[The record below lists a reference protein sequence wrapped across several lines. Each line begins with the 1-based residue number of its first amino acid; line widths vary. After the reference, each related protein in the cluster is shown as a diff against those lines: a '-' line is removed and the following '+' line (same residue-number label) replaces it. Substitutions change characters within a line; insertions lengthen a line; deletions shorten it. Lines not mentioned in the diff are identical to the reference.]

1 MELEDRRLPCA
12 VIELAYCYGAYGLR
26 IRSALALPFFDPL
39 PDAGAAD
46 VSVRLGAVPRTLPG
60 GTGRPVRDGMW
71 QARPGAF
78 LLQMEGVARYL
89 IADGREVYIEPIG
102 GDHADIA
109 SLLAGLW
116 TVLLQQRGV
125 VPLHAAAVRTTAGA
139 LLLIGRS
146 GHGKSSL
153 AAALVERGHAL
164 LADDVSGL
172 ALRGGRVTALP
183 SFASLRLW
191 KPTLKKM
198 GASLKVRSRVRPGVE
213 KFWVEAS
220 SACTQA
226 LPVCAA
232 VVLKPSHRADIY
244 TAPVSQSEAF
254 GLLCEHTHRKRALR
268 AMGQRPAH
276 FRVVAPMARQVPML
290 RAWRPHHPFLL
301 EELADHVEA
310 RVAELGAASAKA
322 GAAPRRKQ
330 SVAAPSAPAL
340 PAPSVAT
347 TRSRAPGFVWIAC
360 WPKSGSTWLR
370 TVITNC
376 LRDDDQPASI
386 NALVGAWLHG
396 RDEFDDY
403 LGLDSSHMTEEET
416 SRHLARFRAAAV
428 EQLLAAAGPTFA
440 KTHEAYRLPDGPPRF
455 PRGGKVVY
463 LMRNPLDVAV
473 SYARHLDLPVARTI
487 QLMNSWQA
495 HEGLDP
501 DGIHNRLPEPMTTW
515 SNHALSWIEQAEL
528 PVHVARYEDLLAD
541 PRAGFGT
548 IARFAGLD
556 LDDAQLER
564 AIEHSAFHRLQAQE
578 AESGFKE
585 KQPTGPA
592 FFRAG
597 TAGQWRSELAPEQVR
612 AIVDVHGDV
621 MAQFDYLQE
630 ARQFRDA
637 VQRTA
642 RRDRDVSGR

>member
-1 MELEDRRLPCA
+1 MS
-12 VIELAYCYGAYGLR
+12 ELAYCYGAYGLR

-46 VSVRLGAVPRTLPG
+46 VSVRLGVVPRTLPG
-60 GTGRPVRDGMW
+60 VGRPVRNGMW
-71 QARPGAF
+71 QARPGAL

-89 IADGREVYIEPIG
+89 IADGREVRIEPIG

-116 TVLLQQRGV
+116 IVLLQQRGV

-139 LLLIGRS
+139 VLLIGRS
-146 GHGKSSL
+146 GHGKSTL

-164 LADDVSGL
+164 LADDVTGL

-191 KPTLKKM
+191 KPTLEQM
-198 GASLKVRSRVRPGVE
+198 RTSLKVRSRVRPGVE

-220 SACTQA
+220 SACTEA

-232 VVLKPSHRADIY
+232 FVLTPSRHADIR
-244 TAPVSQSEAF
+244 TVPVSQSDAF
-254 GLLCEHTHRKRALR
+254 ALLCEHTHRKRVLR

-276 FRVVAPMARQVPML
+276 FRVAAAMARQVPML
-290 RAWRPHHPFLL
+290 RAWRPRHPFLL

-310 RVAELGAASAKA
+310 RVAELGPARAGASALP
-322 GAAPRRKQ
+322 GHEPPAAVPEPV
-330 SVAAPSAPAL
+330 SS
-340 PAPSVAT
+340 APSVAKA
-347 TRSRAPGFVWIAC
+347 TRSRTPGFVWIAC

-370 TVITNC
+370 TVLTNC
-376 LRDDDQPASI
+376 LRDDGQPASI
-386 NALVGAWLHG
+386 NALLGAWLHG

-403 LGLDSSHMTEEET
+403 VGLDSSHMTAEET
-416 SRHLARFRAAAV
+416 SRHLAHFRAAAV

-440 KTHEAYRLPDGPPRF
+440 KTHEAHRLPDGPPRF

-501 DGIHNRLPEPMTTW
+501 NGIHNRLPEPMTTW

-541 PRAGFGT
+541 PRAGFGA

-556 LDDAQLER
+556 LDDARLNR

-578 AESGFKE
+578 AEAGFKE
-585 KQPTGPA
+585 KQPTAPS

-597 TAGQWRSELAPEQVR
+597 MAGQWRGELAAEQVR
-612 AIVDVHGDV
+612 AIVDVHGHV
-621 MAQFDYLQE
+621 MERFGYLQE
-630 ARQFRDA
+630 ARQFLDIASVR
-637 VQRTA
+637 QST
-642 RRDRDVSGR
+642 

>member
-1 MELEDRRLPCA
+1 MS
-12 VIELAYCYGAYGLR
+12 ELAYCYGAYGLR

-39 PDAGAAD
+39 PDAQAAD

-60 GTGRPVRDGMW
+60 VDCPVRNGMW

-89 IADGREVYIEPIG
+89 IADGREVRIEPLG

-109 SLLAGLW
+109 SLLVGLW
-116 TVLLQQRGV
+116 IVLLQQRGV

-139 LLLIGRS
+139 VLLIGRS
-146 GHGKSSL
+146 GEGKSTL
-153 AAALVERGHAL
+153 AAALIERGHAL

-191 KPTLKKM
+191 KQTLEQM
-198 GASLKVRSRVRPGVE
+198 RLSLKVRSRVRPGVE

-220 SACTQA
+220 SACTEA

-232 VVLKPSHRADIY
+232 IVLKPSHHADIR
-244 TAPVSQSEAF
+244 TVPVSQNDAF
-254 GLLCEHTHRKRALR
+254 GLLCEHTHRKRVLR

-276 FRVVAPMARQVPML
+276 FRVVAAMARQVPML
-290 RAWRPHHPFLL
+290 RVRRPYQPFLL

-310 RVAELGAASAKA
+310 RVAELGSASAKT
-322 GAAPRRKQ
+322 GAAPRRKPPAA
-330 SVAAPSAPAL
+330 AAPARAL
-340 PAPSVAT
+340 SAPSVAET
-347 TRSRAPGFVWIAC
+347 TRIRAPGFVWIAS

-403 LGLDSSHMTEEET
+403 LGLDSSHMTAEET

-428 EQLLAAAGPTFA
+428 EELLAAAGPTFA
-440 KTHEAYRLPDGPPRF
+440 KTHEVYRLPDGPPRF
-455 PRGGKVVY
+455 PRGGKVVC

-473 SYARHLDLPVARTI
+473 SYARHINLPVARTI

-495 HEGLDP
+495 HEGLDA

-541 PRAGFGT
+541 PRAGFGA

-556 LDDAQLER
+556 LDDARLNR

-578 AESGFKE
+578 AETGFKE
-585 KQPTGPA
+585 KQPSAPS

-621 MAQFDYLQE
+621 MARFDYLQE
-630 ARQFRDA
+630 AQQFCA
-637 VQRTA
+637 T
-642 RRDRDVSGR
+642 

>member
-1 MELEDRRLPCA
+1 M
-12 VIELAYCYGAYGLR
+12 AYCYGAYGLR

-39 PDAGAAD
+39 PDAGSAD
-46 VSVRLGAVPRTLPG
+46 VTVHLGAVPRTLPG
-60 GTGRPVRDGMW
+60 AGCPVRTDTW
-71 QARPGAF
+71 QARPGTF
-78 LLQMEGVARYL
+78 LMQVEGIARYL
-89 IADGREVYIEPIG
+89 IADGREVRIDPLG

-109 SLLAGLW
+109 SFLAGFW
-116 TVLLQQRGV
+116 IVLLQQRGV
-125 VPLHAAAVRTTAGA
+125 VPLHAAAVHTTAGA

-146 GHGKSSL
+146 GDGKSSL

-164 LADDVSGL
+164 LADDVCGL
-172 ALRGGRVTALP
+172 ALRDGRVMALP

-191 KPTLKKM
+191 KETLKQM
-198 GASLKVRSRVRPGVE
+198 GAPLKVRSRVRPGVE

-232 VVLKPSHRADIY
+232 VVLKPSHHPGIR
-244 TAPVSQSEAF
+244 TAPVSQSDAF
-254 GLLCEHTHRKRALR
+254 GLLCEHTHRKRVLR

-276 FRVVAPMARQVPML
+276 FRVVAAMARQVPML
-290 RAWRPHHPFLL
+290 RAWRPHQPFLL

-310 RVAELGAASAKA
+310 RVAELGAASAQI
-322 GAAPRRKQ
+322 GTTPRRKLP
-330 SVAAPSAPAL
+330 VAAP
-340 PAPSVAT
+340 PAPVSST
-347 TRSRAPGFVWIAC
+347 PSIGFVWIAS
-360 WPKSGSTWLR
+360 WPKCGSTWLR

-403 LGLDSSHMTEEET
+403 LGLDSSHMTEQET
-416 SRHLARFRAAAV
+416 SRNLARFRAAAV
-428 EQLLAAAGPTFA
+428 EELLAAAGPTFA

-473 SYARHLDLPVARTI
+473 SYARHLNLPVARTI

-495 HEGLDP
+495 HEGFDA

-541 PRAGFGT
+541 PRAGFGA
-548 IARFAGLD
+548 IARFVELD
-556 LDDAQLER
+556 LDDARLDR

-585 KQPTGPA
+585 KQPSAPS

-597 TAGQWRSELAPEQVR
+597 TAGQWRSELTPEQVR
-612 AIVDVHGDV
+612 AIVDAHGDV
-621 MAQFDYLQE
+621 MARFDYLQE
-630 ARQFRDA
+630 AQQFCD
-637 VQRTA
+637 T
-642 RRDRDVSGR
+642 

>member
-1 MELEDRRLPCA
+1 MG
-12 VIELAYCYGAYGLR
+12 ELAHCYGAYGLR

-46 VSVRLGAVPRTLPG
+46 VAVRLDAVPRTLPG
-60 GTGRPVRDGMW
+60 ADRPVRDGMW
-71 QARPGAF
+71 QARGRVF
-78 LLQMEGVARYL
+78 LLQVEGVARYL
-89 IADGREVYIEPIG
+89 IADGREVRIEPLG

-116 TVLLQQRGV
+116 IVLLQQRGV

-139 LLLIGRS
+139 VLLIGRS
-146 GHGKSSL
+146 GHGKSTL
-153 AAALVERGHAL
+153 AAALIERGHAL

-172 ALRGGRVTALP
+172 ALRGGRVMALP

-191 KPTLKKM
+191 KQTLEQM
-198 GASLKVRSRVRPGVE
+198 RTSLKVRSRVRPGVE

-220 SACTQA
+220 SACTEA

-232 VVLKPSHRADIY
+232 FVLTPSRHADIR
-244 TAPVSQSEAF
+244 TAPVSQSDAF
-254 GLLCEHTHRKRALR
+254 GLLCEHTHRKRVLR
-268 AMGQRPAH
+268 AMRQRPAH
-276 FRVVAPMARQVPML
+276 FRVVAAMARQVPML
-290 RAWRPHHPFLL
+290 RAWRPRHPFLL

-310 RVAELGAASAKA
+310 RVAEIGGARAGASAVP
-322 GAAPRRKQ
+322 GHEPPAAVPE
-330 SVAAPSAPAL
+330 PASS
-340 PAPSVAT
+340 APSVAKA
-347 TRSRAPGFVWIAC
+347 TRSRTPGFVWIAC

-370 TVITNC
+370 TVLTNC
-376 LRDDDQPASI
+376 LHDDGQPASI

-403 LGLDSSHMTEEET
+403 VGLDSSHMTAEET
-416 SRHLARFRAAAV
+416 SRNLARFRAAAV

-440 KTHEAYRLPDGPPRF
+440 KTHEVYRLPDGAPRF

-495 HEGLDP
+495 HEGLDA

-541 PRAGFGT
+541 PRAGFGA

-556 LDDAQLER
+556 LDDARLNR

-578 AESGFKE
+578 AETGFKE
-585 KQPTGPA
+585 KQPSAPS

-621 MAQFDYLQE
+621 MARFDYLQE
-630 ARQFRDA
+630 ARQFCA
-637 VQRTA
+637 T
-642 RRDRDVSGR
+642 